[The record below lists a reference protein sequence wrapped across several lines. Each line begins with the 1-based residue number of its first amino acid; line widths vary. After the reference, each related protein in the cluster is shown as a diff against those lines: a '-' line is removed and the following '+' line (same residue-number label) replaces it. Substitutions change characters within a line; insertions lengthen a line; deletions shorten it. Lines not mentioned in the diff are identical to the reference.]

1 MNEEKACTK
10 ILVAIDGSEQSM
22 KAADYAISLAGK
34 YNSRLIALHIIDL
47 SQPKLV
53 GDASVLITG
62 VIYPLAELEAARKES
77 LDWLSN
83 VSERAQRQHI
93 QFKSKIIED
102 VVSRIGGAIVNYA
115 EKEKVDLIVIGTR
128 GRSGF
133 KKLLIGSVAADV
145 LHYAHCPVMIVK

>member
-1 MNEEKACTK
+1 MAASKRVPLLRLTYALTCC
-10 ILVAIDGSEQSM
+10 M
-22 KAADYAISLAGK
+22 KDIG
-34 YNSRLIALHIIDL
+34 
-47 SQPKLV
+47 
-53 GDASVLITG
+53 
-62 VIYPLAELEAARKES
+62 
-77 LDWLSN
+77 
-83 VSERAQRQHI
+83 ERAQRQHI

-133 KKLLIGSVAADV
+133 KKLLIGSVASDV

>member
-1 MNEEKACTK
+1 M
-10 ILVAIDGSEQSM
+10 
-22 KAADYAISLAGK
+22 
-34 YNSRLIALHIIDL
+34 
-47 SQPKLV
+47 
-53 GDASVLITG
+53 
-62 VIYPLAELEAARKES
+62 IYPLAELEAARKES
-77 LDWLSN
+77 LHWLSN

-115 EKEKVDLIVIGTR
+115 ENEKVDLIVIGTR

-133 KKLLIGSVAADV
+133 KKLLIGSVASDV

>member
-1 MNEEKACTK
+1 M
-10 ILVAIDGSEQSM
+10 AIDGSEQSM

-47 SQPKLV
+47 SQPKLA

-83 VSERAQRQHI
+83 VSEPEPSDNIFSSDQ
-93 QFKSKIIED
+93 KSSKMLYQE
-102 VVSRIGGAIVNYA
+102 
-115 EKEKVDLIVIGTR
+115 
-128 GRSGF
+128 
-133 KKLLIGSVAADV
+133 
-145 LHYAHCPVMIVK
+145 